1 MKPTQND
8 VWIFIFRV
16 LCLIILLFLLLP
28 LLVII
33 PLSFNPDKF
42 FSFPPSGL
50 TLKWYASVFSSERW
64 LHAGLNSLLISISAT
79 AIATCLGTLAGAGL
93 ARYRSKAGN
102 LVLGL
107 LLLPMLVPIV
117 ITGVGIFFLD
127 AYLGIAGTYM
137 SIIIAQALV
146 GLPFVV
152 ITVTA
157 TLQGFDHNLI
167 KAAMSLGASP
177 TKAFTSILIPI
188 IMPGVLAGALFAFAV
203 SFDEV
208 VITLFLVSP
217 GKETIPVQIFAGI
230 RDSIN
235 PEITAIASLLLLI
248 SVVMMTLAG
257 LLMRDRNKLSGRIK
271 NAM

>member
-1 MKPTQND
+1 MKISQNG
-8 VWIFIFRV
+8 VWIFSFRALCV
-16 LCLIILLFLLLP
+16 LILLFLMLP
-28 LLVII
+28 LII
-33 PLSFNPDKF
+33 IVPLSFNPDKF
-42 FSFPPSGL
+42 FSFPPSSFS
-50 TLKWYASVFSSERW
+50 LKWYANIFTSERW
-64 LHAGLNSLLISISAT
+64 LQAGMNSLFISVCAT
-79 AIATCLGTLAGAGL
+79 GIATCLGTLAGAGL

-127 AYLGIAGTYM
+127 AYLGIAGTYL

-157 TLQGFDHNLI
+157 TLQGFDHTLI
-167 KAAMSLGASP
+167 RAALSLGATP
-177 TKAFTSILIPI
+177 TKAFTSILIPM
-188 IMPGVLAGALFAFAV
+188 IMPGVLAGGLFAFAV

-217 GKETIPVQIFAGI
+217 GQETIPVQIFSGI

-248 SVVMMTLAG
+248 STLMMILAG
-257 LLMRDRNKLSGRIK
+257 LLMRGRSKLNPG
-271 NAM
+271 M

>member
-1 MKPTQND
+1 MKLARND
-8 VWIFIFRV
+8 VWIFAFRA
-16 LCLIILLFLLLP
+16 LCALILLFLLLP
-28 LLVII
+28 LVVIV
-33 PLSFNPDKF
+33 PLSFSPDKF
-42 FSFPPSGL
+42 FSFPPSSFS
-50 TLKWYASVFSSERW
+50 LKWYASIFTSERW
-64 LHAGLNSLLISISAT
+64 LQAGLNSLFISACAT
-79 AIATCLGTLAGAGL
+79 VLATCLGTLAGAGL
-93 ARYRSKAGN
+93 ARYRSRASN

-127 AYLGIAGTYM
+127 AYLGIAGTYA

-157 TLQGFDHNLI
+157 TLQGFDHDLI
-167 KAAMSLGASP
+167 KAALSLGASP
-177 TKAFTSILIPI
+177 AKAFTSILIPV

-203 SFDEV
+203 SFDEI

-217 GKETIPVQIFAGI
+217 GKETIPVQIFSGI

-235 PEITAIASLLLLI
+235 PEITAIASLLLLV
-248 SVVMMTLAG
+248 SVLMMILAG
-257 LLMRDRNKLSGRIK
+257 LLLRDRDKLSSRVGG
-271 NAM
+271 A